1 MNSKKRKMLGSVGV
15 IALLVAVA
23 FTGWLVMPS
32 GNSNDGMGVL
42 HVSAGDADPGAGAS
56 GLLEVL
62 IVNHTNH
69 PSYSSNVTSADSAV
83 YGWGNADG
91 FSVEIPWGETFDIVV
106 QARGNDSYTSLDYAN
121 MRVNITSSDLGIST
135 DAAMSEY
142 EVASNSNYIWG
153 QYVIDNGGSGYT
165 ISRDETA
172 SISSIKLQC
181 YY

>member
-1 MNSKKRKMLGSVGV
+1 MKQRSK
-15 IALLVAVA
+15 IAATVAVA
-23 FTGWLVMPS
+23 VLVVAGFIGYTLIPGDS
-32 GNSNDGMGVL
+32 EHGGGVL

-69 PSYSSNVTSADSAV
+69 PTYSSNVTDADSAV
-83 YGWGNADG
+83 YGWGNSDS
-91 FSVEIPWGETFDIVV
+91 FSIEVPHGETFDIVV
-106 QARGNDSYTSLDYAN
+106 QARGNSTHTSLDYTN
-121 MRVNITSSDLGIST
+121 MRVNITSTDLGIST
-135 DAAMSEY
+135 DAAMTEY
-142 EVASNSNYIWG
+142 EVGSSSDYIWG